1 MQYIKNILMTILLL
15 TLSLAGDLPL
25 GSKIPMASIKME
37 DINGN
42 KVSLS
47 DVMMENGLLVNFTC
61 NTCPWVVKWQDRY
74 NDLAKAS
81 KLNKI
86 GFIAI
91 NPNAGKRG
99 RGEDMDDMKRFAKKY
114 GHDFLYTLDEGAKLA
129 TAFGARYTP
138 HIYLF
143 DGNGKLVYRGAIDDN
158 APNRKKVKE
167 HYLMDAI
174 TAIGNGKSIDLAE
187 TKAFGCSIKFPK

>member
-1 MQYIKNILMTILLL
+1 
-15 TLSLAGDLPL
+15 
-25 GSKIPMASIKME
+25 
-37 DINGN
+37 
-42 KVSLS
+42 
-47 DVMMENGLLVNFTC
+47 
-61 NTCPWVVKWQDRY
+61 
-74 NDLAKAS
+74 
-81 KLNKI
+81 
-86 GFIAI
+86 
-91 NPNAGKRG
+91 
-99 RGEDMDDMKRFAKKY
+99 MDDMKRFTKKY
-114 GHDFLYTLDEGAKLA
+114 GHDFLYALDEGAKLA

-174 TAIGNGKSIDLAE
+174 TAVGNGKSIDLAE